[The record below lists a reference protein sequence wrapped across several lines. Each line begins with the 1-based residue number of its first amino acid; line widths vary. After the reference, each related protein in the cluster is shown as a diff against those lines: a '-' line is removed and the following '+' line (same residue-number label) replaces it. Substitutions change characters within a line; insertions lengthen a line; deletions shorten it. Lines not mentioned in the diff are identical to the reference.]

1 MCGGVGEGPDLA
13 TEQEGLRASRGREE
27 MVRRVYQYS
36 IADEARTNFWSCASI
51 KDKLHS
57 VSAMDVLR
65 TEDWITQALRTDG
78 SQHCSGWAMLA
89 CRTTMASNY
98 KRGSL
103 SFRNSLANWEQLR
116 FYCSQG

>member
-57 VSAMDVLR
+57 VSAMEGAQNRRLDNTGSKDRWL
-65 TEDWITQALRTDG
+65 TALLG
-78 SQHCSGWAMLA
+78 LGNA
-89 CRTTMASNY
+89 
-98 KRGSL
+98 GV
-103 SFRNSLANWEQLR
+103 
-116 FYCSQG
+116 